1 MLRPVSEFAGNTSVM
16 TLVSEDNLSSEIKKK
31 NIFREEVYRYSH
43 QLEDSTETIKQ
54 GWSCFQIYNDQNNF
68 TKDLDN
74 WLQADPLMLSQLCC
88 PLEVAHKEGEMT
100 SFLLL
105 VGVYTYWKVGPPRP
119 LQCV

>member
-1 MLRPVSEFAGNTSVM
+1 MLRPVNEFAGNTSVM
-16 TLVSEDNLSSEIKKK
+16 TLVSEDN
-31 NIFREEVYRYSH
+31 IFKEEVYGYSH

-74 WLQADPLMLSQLCC
+74 WLQAYPLMLSQLCW

-105 VGVYTYWKVGPPRP
+105 VGPTYWKVGPPRP

>member
-1 MLRPVSEFAGNTSVM
+1 MLRPVSEFAGNTFVI
-16 TLVSEDNLSSEIKKK
+16 TLVSEIKKNNN
-31 NIFREEVYRYSH
+31 NIFKEEVYGYSH
-43 QLEDSTETIKQ
+43 QLEDSTEVIKQ

-88 PLEVAHKEGEMT
+88 PLEVARKEGEMT